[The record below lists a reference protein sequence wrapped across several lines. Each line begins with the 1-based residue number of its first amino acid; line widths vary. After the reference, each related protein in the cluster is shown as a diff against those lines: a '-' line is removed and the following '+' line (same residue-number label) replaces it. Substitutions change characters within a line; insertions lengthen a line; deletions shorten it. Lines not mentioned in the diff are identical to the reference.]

1 MSADTATKQRETTK
15 NRIKEPSKYKVLVL
29 NDDYTPMDFV
39 VAMFMEIFKHSEAAA
54 VELTSKIHHEG
65 SAVAGIYTYEV
76 AEQKGIDATNLA
88 RENGH
93 PLQIKVEAE

>member
-1 MSADTATKQRETTK
+1 MSDTAVKQRDTTK
-15 NRIKEPSKYKVLVL
+15 IRIKEPSKYKVIVL

-39 VAMFMEIFKHSEAAA
+39 VAMFMEIFRHNEPEA
-54 VELTSKIHHEG
+54 VNLTVKIHNEG

-76 AEQKGIDATNLA
+76 AEQKGIDATNFA

-93 PLQIKVEAE
+93 PLQIKVEPE

>member
-1 MSADTATKQRETTK
+1 M
-15 NRIKEPSKYKVLVL
+15 VL

-39 VAMFMEIFKHSEAAA
+39 VAMFMEIFNHNESSA
-54 VELTSKIHHEG
+54 VNLTVTVHNEG

-88 RENGH
+88 RECGH
-93 PLQIKVEAE
+93 PLQIKVEVE

>member
-1 MSADTATKQRETTK
+1 MADAAIKTKDTIK
-15 NRIKEPSKYKVLVL
+15 NKLKEPGKFKVMVL

-39 VAMFMEIFKHSEAAA
+39 VAMFMA
-54 VELTSKIHHEG
+54 VFRLPEGTAIDLTMKIHNEG
-65 SAVAGIYTYEV
+65 SAIAGIYTYEI
-76 AEQKGIDATNLA
+76 AEQKAIDATSLA

>member
-1 MSADTATKQRETTK
+1 MSDTATKQRETTK
-15 NRIKEPSKYKVLVL
+15 NRIKEPSKFKVIVL

-39 VAMFMEIFKHSEAAA
+39 VAMFVEVFKHSEQAA
-54 VELTSKIHHEG
+54 VDLTMKIHQEG
-65 SAVAGIYTYEV
+65 SAVAGIYTYEI
-76 AEQKGIDATNLA
+76 AEQKGLDATNLA

>member
-1 MSADTATKQRETTK
+1 MSTDTATKQRETTK
-15 NRIKEPSKYKVLVL
+15 NRIKEPSKYKVIVL

-39 VAMFMEIFKHSEAAA
+39 VAMFVEVFKHSEQAA
-54 VELTSKIHHEG
+54 VDLTMKIHREG
-65 SAVAGIYTYEV
+65 SAVAGIYTYEI
-76 AEQKGIDATNLA
+76 AEQKGLDATNLA